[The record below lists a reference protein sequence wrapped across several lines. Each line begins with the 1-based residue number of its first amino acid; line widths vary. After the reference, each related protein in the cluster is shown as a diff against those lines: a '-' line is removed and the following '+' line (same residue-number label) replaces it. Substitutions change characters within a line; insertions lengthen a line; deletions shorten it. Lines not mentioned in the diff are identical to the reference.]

1 MNYST
6 NYNLR
11 LPDGTDDVDV
21 SDISYDMEQID
32 EIMKANADGLSDLQT
47 ALGEDETDIGNLKDK
62 TDALETS
69 VGGLEDDMSFC
80 KNKLQDLDEQLN
92 KSPGGLDD
100 EVADLK
106 TDVSSLKTRMTTA
119 EGSLTSLQGT
129 VSGLSTDLDSLESTV
144 AGHTTDITG
153 IGGAIDRIDG
163 DIVTINGKLTTDEA
177 TIATHTSDISDL
189 KAEDVAIDGRL
200 DVLETKKYKH
210 TVVLHGTLAGY
221 VTQVMFE
228 IINEDDQADNSLNHI
243 FPYLEDWTICQGLY
257 LNDAFQAIKVVS
269 NKEVHIAVLNHSYTH
284 GYEEVTITASGQDNV
299 FYSAFTLSVKEI

>member
-32 EIMKANADGLSDLQT
+32 EIMKANADGVSNLQS
-47 ALGEDETDIGNLKDK
+47 ALDEDETDIGNLKSRA
-62 TDALETS
+62 TALESS
-69 VGGLEDDMSFC
+69 VDDLESEVDHHSSVITA
-80 KNKLQDLDEQLN
+80 LDNQIN
-92 KSPGGLDD
+92 RSPGGLDD

-119 EGSLTSLQGT
+119 EGSLTSLQST

-163 DIVTINGKLTTDEA
+163 NIVTINGKLTTDEA
-177 TIATHTSDISDL
+177 TIASHTSDISDL
-189 KAEDVAIDGRL
+189 KDADDAIDGRL
-200 DVLETKKYKH
+200 DALEGAKKYQH
-210 TVVLHGTLAGY
+210 FVCLAGSAIS
-221 VTQVMFE
+221 VMFSF
-228 IINEDDQADNSLNHI
+228 ISDSSTALSLNDLLGI
-243 FPYLEDWTICQGLY
+243 IEDYTQCNGMYNGW
-257 LNDAFQAIKVVS
+257 AFNAIKLQATDRVVMES
-269 NKEVHIAVLNHSYTH
+269 PDPTEYQGRKFVAWAGVGIP
-284 GYEEVTITASGQDNV
+284 
-299 FYSAFTLSVKEI
+299 AFTTATTLSIKEI